1 MTNPRRNTLF
11 ALIVASTLCLASLT
25 GIAADASSPE
35 AMIKQT
41 TDQVLATLQQDQ
53 AKLKDHPGRIYDLI
67 ENEILPHFDFEHMSR
82 WVLGRHWRDASPQ
95 QRSQFTQQFRNL
107 LVNTY
112 GNALLGYSGQTV
124 SYLPVQ
130 GNPQSGEV
138 TVRARIHDVEAGQDI
153 PLDYQVDNENGQ
165 WKVVDVSIDGVS
177 LIANYR
183 QTFDT
188 RIQREGL
195 DGLIRDLG
203 NHNKQSAAETIH
215 AVVAWN
221 GEAHA
226 TGGTN
231 SADKVFDS
239 SALQAAHHAF
249 LYDACQCVNATS
261 SRQTPGFRTVKF
273 RQVSH
278 PGLLP

>member
-1 MTNPRRNTLF
+1 MTNARRNTF
-11 ALIVASTLCLASLT
+11 AIIVASILCLASLA
-25 GIAADASSPE
+25 GIAADDSPE

-67 ENEILPHFDFEHMSR
+67 ENEILPHFDFDHMSR
-82 WVLGRHWRDASPQ
+82 WVLGQHWRDASPQ

-130 GNPQSGEV
+130 RDPESGEV
-138 TVRARIHDVEAGQDI
+138 TVRARIHDVEADQDI
-153 PLDYQVDNENGQ
+153 PLDYQVDNESGQ

-203 NHNKQSAAETIH
+203 EHNKQTDGETIH
-215 AVVAWN
+215 AVAVWN
-221 GEAHA
+221 SEAYSA
-226 TGGTN
+226 VRDTN
-231 SADKVFDS
+231 SADDAFDLS
-239 SALQAAHHAF
+239 DLQAAHHAF
-249 LYDACQCVNATS
+249 LYDACQCANATS
-261 SRQTPGFRTVKF
+261 SRPTSGFRTVKF
-273 RQVSH
+273 RQILHSG
-278 PGLLP
+278 PLP